1 MNKHS
6 LQLVDF
12 SLTLNQEDLFTQ
24 VNFAIAKGEVC
35 CIATK
40 VLDGGTSL
48 LKCFAGII
56 KPSKGHVLIEGNE
69 LSTMSDSNAFKS
81 VQYCYELLGL
91 IRIFTVYDNLFMPM
105 MYHNIAPAKMI
116 RKRIYEVTEQ
126 LQIDNILLN
135 EPMEL
140 NDVQMRLVNLAR
152 GMIVEPKILLVDE
165 IQAGMSDE
173 MRKQT
178 LNVLVS
184 QAKALNQ
191 TLVITTTAG
200 DRNDFADSFYAIEND
215 KIKRVNL

>member
-1 MNKHS
+1 MNKPV
-6 LQLVDF
+6 LQLVNF
-12 SLTLNQEDLFTQ
+12 SLTLNNEALFSHVDLE
-24 VNFAIAKGEVC
+24 VAKGEIC

-48 LKCFAGII
+48 LKCCAGIM
-56 KPSKGHVLIEGNE
+56 KPNEGEVLIEGNE
-69 LSTMSDSNAFKS
+69 ISSMSDSNAFKS
-81 VQYCYELLGL
+81 VRYCYELLGL

-105 MYHNIAPAKMI
+105 MYHNIAPTKVI

-126 LQIDNILLN
+126 LQIGDILLN

-173 MRKQT
+173 MRERI
-178 LNVLVS
+178 LNVLVT

-200 DRNDFADSFYAIEND
+200 DRDEFADSLYSINND
-215 KIKRVNL
+215 KIERVNT